1 MPNEISLEDYKK
13 AYREM
18 KIEEERRGFIIHLIV
33 YVLINIGLVILN
45 LLLSPEAIWFFWPLI
60 GWGIGITMHYL
71 NAIRWIEKNLKEKEA
86 IAEGRAKELK
96 K

>member
-18 KIEEERRGFIIHLIV
+18 KIEEKKRGFIIHLIV

-45 LLLSPEAIWFFWPLI
+45 LLVNPEAIWFFWPLI
-60 GWGIGITMHYL
+60 GWGIGIAMHYL

-86 IAEGRAKELK
+86 IAEGRAKEV
-96 K
+96 

>member
-18 KIEEERRGFIIHLIV
+18 KIEEEKRGFIIHLIV

-45 LLLSPEAIWFFWPLI
+45 LLVSPEAIWFFWPLI

-86 IAEGRAKELK
+86 IAEGRAKEV
-96 K
+96 